1 MLKEPMPMSST
12 KLNAEVPVSQK
23 IVVADDQVINITVT
37 K

>member
-1 MLKEPMPMSST
+1 MLKEQKPVI